1 MSRYNDF
8 DAIKKLDVETG
19 YKLVEKAFKAKHED
33 MHFKMWLNG
42 SLMHGIASMLS
53 EQNDYMSFQEYME
66 KVKNSGQASRLLT
79 EEEKQAIRDKAN
91 AISDR
96 LRGEVSGTV

>member
-1 MSRYNDF
+1 MSRYSDF
-8 DAIKKLDVETG
+8 NAIKALDIETG
-19 YKLVEKAFKAKHED
+19 YKLVEKAFKSKHED

-53 EQNDYMSFQEYME
+53 EQDDYLSFQEYME
-66 KVKNSGQASRLLT
+66 KVKNHGQASRILT
-79 EEEKQAIRDKAN
+79 EEDKQPIRHKAS

-96 LRGEVSGTV
+96 LRGENSGTV

>member
-1 MSRYNDF
+1 MSRYSDF
-8 DAIKKLDVETG
+8 DAIKALDIETG

-53 EQNDYMSFQEYME
+53 EQDDYLSFQEYME
-66 KVKNSGQASRLLT
+66 KVKAQGQSSRLLT

-96 LRGEVSGTV
+96 LRGEESGTV